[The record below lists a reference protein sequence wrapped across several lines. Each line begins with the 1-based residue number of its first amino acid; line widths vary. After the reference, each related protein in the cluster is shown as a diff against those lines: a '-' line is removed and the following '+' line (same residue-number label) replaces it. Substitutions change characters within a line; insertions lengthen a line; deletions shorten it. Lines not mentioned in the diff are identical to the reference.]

1 MHILCI
7 CPSSSLKWNY
17 FTVQKEKEK
26 ENRGHGG
33 CCKTGFM
40 KFEVATGKAVLMIL

>member
-1 MHILCI
+1 MKLF
-7 CPSSSLKWNY
+7 Y
-17 FTVQKEKEK
+17 FSKRKKEK